1 MKALIKNRYA
11 LPFLV
16 TVSFALLILANFSR
30 EPSMLNDSDTRVL
43 LVALAK
49 RSNPL
54 SWFWGDWPLENHFY
68 RPISTLFFEFD
79 AHFYGGN
86 AVGFGFTN
94 AAVMFLCSLCVFWL
108 ARELFDKIWL
118 AIGCGVL
125 SVGYSIGMPWHLL
138 EWLGYAGLLT
148 ALVGAYRHRKNLLVY
163 LVPALTWLYIGS
175 ELAGIR
181 GIRFRTLEWLPGR
194 TATTMTLFVLIA
206 MAAYCRYVRLGGPLP
221 NDRTPGPLDPPAT
234 RTSVQVKSSS
244 GRGFWLVVS
253 ILGAVLAFG
262 AYEQAVMVPALLLGC
277 GLAFHLQRYR
287 INWFVHAA
295 FWSILIGYMVLRHEV
310 IPPNASSYQSQQ
322 LRYGPGVWLSLSD
335 FLFPFL
341 GALPAA
347 GYLIEGLP
355 LTLFTSQ
362 LYSAILNLLSQLA
375 TAATAGRQ
383 WLICLFGYVASFVA
397 FLPMAWLQSFDHY
410 YYLPML
416 LRTIFVVGLSSALL
430 SGTVTAWS
438 RPARQAPPR
447 LRPAAGSLLRP

>member
-1 MKALIKNRYA
+1 MKALTKNRYA

-16 TVSFALLILANFSR
+16 TVGFALLILANFSQAA
-30 EPSMLNDSDTRVL
+30 SMLMDSDTRVL
-43 LVALAK
+43 LEAIAK
-49 RSNPL
+49 RNNPL

-79 AHFYGGN
+79 FHVYGRN
-86 AVGFGFTN
+86 AAGFGLTN

-108 ARELFDKIWL
+108 ARELFDKTWL
-118 AIGCGVL
+118 AVGCGVL
-125 SVGYSIGMPWHLL
+125 SVGYSIGMPWRLL
-138 EWLGYAGLLT
+138 EWVGYAGILT
-148 ALVGAYRHRKNLLVY
+148 ALVGAYRHRKNFLVY
-163 LVPALTWLYIGS
+163 LVPALTWLYLGT

-181 GIRFRTLEWLPGR
+181 AIRFRTLDWLPGR

-206 MAAYCRYVRLGGPLP
+206 MAAYCRYVRLGGHQPD
-221 NDRTPGPLDPPAT
+221 DRKPGPLDPPAT
-234 RTSVQVKSSS
+234 RTSVQPSSSS
-244 GRGFWLVVS
+244 GRSFWLVLS
-253 ILGAVLAFG
+253 ILGTVLAFG

-287 INWFVHAA
+287 INWFVHGI
-295 FWSILIGYMVLRHEV
+295 FWSVLFGYFALRHQV
-310 IPPNASSYQSQQ
+310 IPPDVSSYQNQQ

-341 GALPAA
+341 GALPAL
-347 GYLIEGLP
+347 GFLLEGLP
-355 LTLFTSQ
+355 LTLFTSH
-362 LYSAILNLLSQLA
+362 LYTAILNLLSQLA
-375 TAATAGRQ
+375 TAATAGRL

-397 FLPMAWLQSFDHY
+397 FLPMAWLQSFEHY

-438 RPARQAPPR
+438 RPARQAPRR
-447 LRPAAGSLLRP
+447 LHPAAGSLLRP